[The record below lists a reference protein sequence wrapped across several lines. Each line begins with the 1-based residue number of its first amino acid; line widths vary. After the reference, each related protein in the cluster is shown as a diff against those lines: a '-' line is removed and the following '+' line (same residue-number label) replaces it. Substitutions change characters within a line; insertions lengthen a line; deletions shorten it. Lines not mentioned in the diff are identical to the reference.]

1 MTKKTEI
8 TKSEYYQLMGLA
20 VLAETYTEALKAI
33 EKSVIDITGEE
44 TIVYGGG
51 HSGDFIYNMDV
62 EDLLKKLD
70 LKVEK

>member
-20 VLAETYTEALKAI
+20 VLAGTYNEALKSI
-33 EKSVIDITGEE
+33 EKVVIDITGEE
-44 TIVYGGG
+44 TTVYGGCY
-51 HSGDFIYNMDV
+51 SGDFIYNTDV
-62 EDLLKKLD
+62 DDLLKKLD